1 MNPHSCMLTSTGETQ
16 AGWSPQSRGPNNRR
30 RLQLEMIVLG
40 AQFVVSWNAAKTNQY
55 ADSHASIF
63 RFAGSLSK
71 DDPTLHVQRGLS
83 RKTWPLSLSVS
94 A

>member
-1 MNPHSCMLTSTGETQ
+1 MDRP
-16 AGWSPQSRGPNNRR
+16 PINNRR
-30 RLQLEMIVLG
+30 RLQLEMIAILG
-40 AQFVVSWNAAKTNQY
+40 VQFAVSWNAAKTNQY
-55 ADSHASIF
+55 PNSHASIF

-71 DDPTLHVQRGLS
+71 DDPTLNVQRGLS